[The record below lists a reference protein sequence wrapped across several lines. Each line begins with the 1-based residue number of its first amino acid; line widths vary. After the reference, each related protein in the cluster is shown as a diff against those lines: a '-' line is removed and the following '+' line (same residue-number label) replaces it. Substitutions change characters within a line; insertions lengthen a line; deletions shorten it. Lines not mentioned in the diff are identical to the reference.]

1 MAAANLADAMGRFR
15 WMDPG
20 MRARS
25 GLPVCGVAV
34 TVCARPGDNLMV
46 HKAMQVA
53 EPGDILVVNT
63 GGNITSAVFGELMAT
78 AAVAKGLGGIIVD
91 GAIRDVEAITTL
103 AFPAFSRSVCP
114 GGCDKD
120 GWGEINV
127 PVSCGGAVVMPG
139 DLVVGD
145 NDGVAIVPRDEAED
159 VLALVTQLMDVEKK
173 RLAEIANGLVFKPEI
188 DATLRQKG
196 VIE

>member
-1 MAAANLADAMGRFR
+1 
-15 WMDPG
+15 MDPG
-20 MRARS
+20 IRVRS
-25 GLPVCGVAV
+25 GLSLCGLAV
-34 TVCARPGDNLMV
+34 TVCVRPADNLMV
-46 HKAMQVA
+46 HKAMDAA

-78 AAVAKGLGGIIVD
+78 AAAAKGLGGIIVD
-91 GAIRDVEAITTL
+91 GAVRDVEAITTL
-103 AFPAFSRSVCP
+103 GFPAFSRSVCP

-120 GWGEINV
+120 GWGEVNV

-139 DLVVGD
+139 DIVVGD
-145 NDGVAIVPRDEAED
+145 NDGVAIVPRNEAEE
-159 VLALVTQLMDVEKK
+159 VLELVAQLIDSERK
-173 RLAEIANGLVFKPEI
+173 RLAEIANGLLFKPEI